1 MSSYNPRPERPSP
14 SRRTALRFLAGA
26 TAALTYSA
34 AASAASLSPA
44 PAGFAPDGRCKSA
57 LVLSGGGARGAYEA
71 GVIEGLA
78 NAAGVADG
86 EALPGFDVIVGTSIG
101 AINGW
106 FVATAQYSA
115 LRSAWQDVSAS
126 NLFRPKRRYAAL
138 ENPRSGFLTRIVESL
153 SLLSSLNRTMDGI
166 FDPGPI
172 NDWIRARVD
181 PDQHPVVPFYF
192 NAADICNMRAAYFY
206 VSGPDIV
213 PAMTKALT
221 CSIEDVSGMAAV
233 TQAAGQMLHDA
244 LYASIALPLLLDPI
258 KLRVGDVDGLFVDG
272 GSCDNS
278 AIDVAR
284 ILACRVNVILV
295 DPATVEFNPKNAVEA
310 GLGSFNLLQRRALD
324 ASLRSAYFETAGKRL
339 FQQSATRG
347 DQRAYLDSV
356 FDADLAIMRPAS
368 DMGTGYGDF
377 HDTAKIRAF
386 YELGVRDAARGWS
399 TYGLPSSQ
407 A

>member
-1 MSSYNPRPERPSP
+1 MTKPSP

-34 AASAASLSPA
+34 AASAAPLSPA
-44 PAGFAPDGRCKSA
+44 PVGFAPDRRCGSA

-78 NAAGVADG
+78 NAAGVRDG
-86 EALPGFDVIVGTSIG
+86 AALPGFDVVIGTSVG

-106 FVATAQYSA
+106 FAATAQYSA
-115 LRSAWQDVSAS
+115 LRRAWQDVSAS

-138 ENPRSGFLTRIVESL
+138 ENPRSGVLSRIAESL

-166 FDPGPI
+166 FDSGPVK
-172 NDWIRARVD
+172 DWIRANVD
-181 PDQHPVVPFYF
+181 PGQRPVVPFYF
-192 NAADICNMRAAYFY
+192 NAADISNMRAAYFY
-206 VSGPDIV
+206 VSGRD
-213 PAMTKALT
+213 MDGDSTQSMT
-221 CSIEDVSGMAAV
+221 CSIEYVSGMAAV
-233 TQAAGQMLHDA
+233 TQAAGPMLHDA

-258 KLRVGDVDGLFVDG
+258 KLRVGGVDGLFVDG
-272 GSCDNS
+272 GSSDNS

-284 ILACRVNVILV
+284 VLACRVNVILV
-295 DPATVEFNPKNAVEA
+295 DTATVDFDPQNAVEA

-339 FQQSATRG
+339 FQRSATRS

-356 FDADLAIMRPAS
+356 FDADLGIMRPATV
-368 DMGTGYGDF
+368 MGTGIGDF
-377 HDTAKIRAF
+377 HDVAKVRAL
-386 YELGVRDAARGWS
+386 YELGVRDAAQGWAP
-399 TYGLPSSQ
+399 YALPS